1 MERLAD
7 FVRTVRALPL
17 RAVDEWDRNQANWR
31 KSMSVIVTARLGHRS
46 DEVFLSEQLIEPSDL
61 IAYMKE
67 QGCLH
72 HQLLDLEG
80 TWWLIEEWE
89 TSERFEVFFD
99 RIPEFRRALREAGF
113 REFPDELRLWRSI
126 ETKEELHSATV
137 APLGAEGAP

>member
-1 MERLAD
+1 LRRRHGASAD
-7 FVRTVRALPL
+7 SDQKPEEVV
-17 RAVDEWDRNQANWR
+17 
-31 KSMSVIVTARLGHRS
+31 SVIVTAKLGFCNDDGFHS
-46 DEVFLSEQLIEPSDL
+46 GQLMKSSEL

-89 TSERFEVFFD
+89 TSERFEDFFD

-126 ETKEELHSATV
+126 ETKEDLHSVPV
-137 APLGAEGAP
+137 APAGSAEDAP